1 MCTATRSRLD
11 EQVKRSVLIALYDIF
26 IQKRPILY
34 RHGHVNTKVGL
45 RRKQAVLR
53 CGINVN
59 SIYMWVH
66 RTSNSAMGAVEEEE
80 KDWLEALEVLIK
92 GEFEE

>member
-1 MCTATRSRLD
+1 
-11 EQVKRSVLIALYDIF
+11 
-26 IQKRPILY
+26 
-34 RHGHVNTKVGL
+34 
-45 RRKQAVLR
+45 
-53 CGINVN
+53 
-59 SIYMWVH
+59 MWVH